1 MRKRGLCCRPV
12 SVRPS
17 VSVTFR
23 WLRYRQAS
31 ISAGSP
37 VIPGIRAR
45 RTWLSAEE
53 NNARTKTDNNFTI
66 VLFSGVR
73 TNFGVG
79 IGEARP
85 EGSRAGRRVGFLHG
99 EGVSQPPPHQQGAWG
114 ALYAPPAGSVFFCIL
129 CRRIAFFSISV
140 RTAYSLHG

>member
-53 NNARTKTDNNFTI
+53 NNARTQTDNNFTI
-66 VLFSGVR
+66 VLFSGVG

-79 IGEARP
+79 IGEARRAQSGE
-85 EGSRAGRRVGFLHG
+85 EGGFLHG

-114 ALYAPPAGSVFFCIL
+114 ALYAHPAGSGFFVFCAVRL
-129 CRRIAFFSISV
+129 PFSVSQ
-140 RTAYSLHG
+140 YELHTVCMARY